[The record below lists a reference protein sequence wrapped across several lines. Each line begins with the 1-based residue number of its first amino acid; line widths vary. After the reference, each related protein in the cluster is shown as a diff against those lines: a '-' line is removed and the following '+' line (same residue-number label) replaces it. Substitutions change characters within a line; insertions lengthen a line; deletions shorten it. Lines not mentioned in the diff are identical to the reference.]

1 VLAAATERH
10 ESRGAH
16 TRIDFDAADERYRL
30 RLVIAG
36 PA

>member
-16 TRIDFDAADERYRL
+16 TRTDFEAADEQYRL
-30 RLVIAG
+30 RLVLTA